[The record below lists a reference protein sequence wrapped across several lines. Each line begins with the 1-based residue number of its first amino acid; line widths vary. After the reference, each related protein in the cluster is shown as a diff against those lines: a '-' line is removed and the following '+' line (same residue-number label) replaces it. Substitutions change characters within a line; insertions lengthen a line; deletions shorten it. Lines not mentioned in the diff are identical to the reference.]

1 MGETVE
7 EKLNYLL
14 ETKQLIK
21 EAIINKGQTIDENTP
36 FRDYAALITAIRT
49 SEDLNAQLDAQDAVL
64 MQQEARIAELEAIIA
79 NLTA

>member
-21 EAIINKGQTIDENTP
+21 EAIVNKGQEINDDTP
-36 FRDYAALITAIRT
+36 FRDYAALITAIKT
-49 SEDLNAQLDAQDAVL
+49 SEDLNEQLNAQDAVL
-64 MQQEARIAELEAIIA
+64 MQQEAKIAELEAIIA

>member
-14 ETKQLIK
+14 ETKQLIR
-21 EAIINKGQTIDENTP
+21 EAIVNKGQTITEDTP
-36 FRDYAALITAIRT
+36 FRDYASLITAIKT
-49 SEDLNAQLDAQDAVL
+49 SEDLNAQLDAQDAIL

-79 NLTA
+79 NLTV